1 MIHEGLVIRIEA
13 RVWTVEVDGKDFPC
27 SVKPVLFERVSGVKT
42 PVAVGDRV
50 QVNLAEDR
58 GVIEEVLPRK
68 NRLAR
73 PSPGDAN
80 ILKVT
85 AANIDRLVIVAAAKK
100 PPLRTGLIDRFLVTA
115 ERQDMLPL
123 IVINKC
129 DLGSRE
135 TLVERMR
142 VYGTM
147 GYEVVFTSAKT
158 GDGVEQLLSL
168 LQNGT
173 SLLVG
178 HSGVGKSSLMNRLDP
193 GLTLR
198 TGNVAKHGRGR
209 HTTTS
214 VSLWRLPLGG
224 HVVDTPG
231 LRGFGLLDVPAPE
244 LAILM
249 PDLRPF
255 TADCR
260 FPDCT
265 HDHEPDCAVR
275 AAVERGEVEQ
285 ERYESYLRMLHGI
298 QGKDDP
304 DEM

>member
-1 MIHEGLVIRIEA
+1 M
-13 RVWTVEVDGKDFPC
+13 KQ
-27 SVKPVLFERVSGVKT
+27 KLFEQLSDVKT

-50 QVNLAEDR
+50 RVILEEDR
-58 GVIEEVLPRK
+58 GVIEERLPRK
-68 NRLAR
+68 NLLAR
-73 PSPGDAN
+73 PSPGDPG

-85 AANIDRLVIVAAAKK
+85 AANIDRLVIVVSARM

-123 IVINKC
+123 IVVNKC
-129 DLGSRE
+129 DLAARE
-135 TLVERMR
+135 SLLERLK

-147 GYEVVFTSAKT
+147 GYEIVFTSAKT
-158 GDGVEQLLSL
+158 GDGVERLLSL
-168 LQNGT
+168 LKSGT

-193 GLTLR
+193 DLALR
-198 TGNVAKHGRGR
+198 TGTVAKHGRGR

-214 VSLWRLPLGG
+214 VSLWRLPHGG

-231 LRGFGLLDVPAPE
+231 LRGFGLIDVPAPE

-249 PDLRPF
+249 PDLCPF
-255 TADCR
+255 TSGCR

-275 AAVERGEVEQ
+275 AAVEREEVSAD
-285 ERYESYLRMLHGI
+285 RYDSYLRMLRGI
-298 QGKDDP
+298 QGKEDP